1 MIPDAVR
8 LFLSKKYLDW
18 AEKLPPSRWRFI
30 SHLQET
36 RKFDRLE
43 AKVQHQKSRPP
54 LGVEIKPLY
63 WRLVEIFQIEDY
75 DRLLNGLLT
84 LFPELERDYTNTNFP
99 EDFRKFSGGIA
110 SGGFQRIGIILRKKH
125 KGRFYLMGQKY
136 REIGE
141 LPPEIEHIEIT
152 IHKPLSSTIFVSIDV
167 HLHDD
172 IAKQLAALQ
181 QTQYLSEIRLR
192 NLLPWKAWR
201 GHSSNFVG
209 AMAAKAF
216 QARSESTRRAVEK
229 CIAPY
234 LRGHFMDRPP
244 AEGKDGARLPVIEV
258 CELNGFSGCD
268 QAVAAIKG
276 KARAWWDSMGYSL
289 FPEVHQDSKSLFL
302 EPDRSGRRKRNVYS
316 LVVLRDPYL
325 SYLSSLRPE
334 DGKDETGGI
343 KYHTRYTLDGLM
355 LGVCFFEFL
364 MSIREELAKVRKDV
378 YGLTGTELTSSHN
391 LGKCLGLRR
400 IVDRLSMFL
409 ERISEEFD
417 QGKAYIRH
425 EMATLKEMKT
435 VEVGG
440 RDTGEGD
447 LRELFI
453 KAIPYHLGLL
463 KKHLAVVERSIA
475 GFVAVKN
482 MEATYRLQR
491 RVFWLTIVAAAATL
505 LVVPAETW
513 KAIWAFVSSVGR

>member
-1 MIPDAVR
+1 MIPDSVR
-8 LFLSKKYLDW
+8 LFLSRKYLDW
-18 AEKLPPSRWRFI
+18 AEMLPPSRWRFI

-43 AKVQHQKSRPP
+43 AKVQHQKSRSPH
-54 LGVEIKPLY
+54 GVEIKPLY

-75 DRLLNGLLT
+75 DRLLNGLMT
-84 LFPELERDYTNTNFP
+84 LFPQLERDYTNTNFP

-125 KGRFYLMGQKY
+125 KGRLYLMGQKY

-141 LPPEIEHIEIT
+141 LPPEIEYIEIT

-167 HLHDD
+167 HLNDD
-172 IAKQLAALQ
+172 IAMQLAALQ
-181 QTQYLSEIRLR
+181 QAQYLSDIRLR

-216 QARSESTRRAVEK
+216 LARSESTRRAVEK

-234 LRGHFMDRPP
+234 LCGHFMERPP
-244 AEGKDGARLPVIEV
+244 AGGKDSAQLPVIEV
-258 CELNGFSGCD
+258 CDLKGFSGCD

-276 KARAWWDSMGYSL
+276 EARVWWDSMGYSF
-289 FPEVHQDSKSLFL
+289 FPDAYQDFKSFFL
-302 EPDRSGRRKRNVYS
+302 EPDRSGRLKRNVYS
-316 LVVLRDPYL
+316 LVALREPYL
-325 SYLSSLRPE
+325 ISLQPE
-334 DGKDETGGI
+334 DGKDEAGAI

-355 LGVCFFEFL
+355 LGVCLFEFL
-364 MSIREELAKVRKDV
+364 MSIREDLAKIRKDV
-378 YGLTGTELTSSHN
+378 YGLTGTELASSNN

-400 IVDRLSMFL
+400 IVDRMSMFL

-435 VEVGG
+435 VEMGE
-440 RDTGEGD
+440 RDTGERD
-447 LRELFI
+447 LRELFMRS
-453 KAIPYHLGLL
+453 IPYHLGLL
-463 KKHLAVVERSIA
+463 KKHLAVVERSIT

-482 MEATYRLQR
+482 IEATYRLQR
-491 RVFWLTIVAAAATL
+491 GVFWLTIVAVAATL
-505 LVVPAETW
+505 LVIPAETW
-513 KAIWAFVSSVGR
+513 KTIWVFVSSVGR